1 MRRIRIHNQTF
12 LVGFKWE
19 QAGWRSHRE
28 ILQEAR
34 GRLEYDRY
42 VFAPPVWGSIDTQGQ
57 KGKLYALAPL
67 LVKPEESQVAIYA
80 LSDADSQQPIWW
92 VLAYKNGAISAR
104 SDRAFEKEQEAELF
118 AESLKDTL
126 GIETLERYDLNSAP
140 EAIWDAF
147 THADKALR
155 RSLQAR
161 VSRDVTPARVM
172 AIVVGVILLMA
183 SIFGVN
189 ALLDYQ
195 DKRSRMASR
204 MSYQQRQEQRVREIE
219 ANPEKHFP
227 AAWMSA
233 PSASEFITK
242 AIPELLNQPL
252 VANGWRMKSASCNGK
267 SISLVW
273 EATPFAEYNQLPF
286 HAVLDAKNTA
296 LARSSAPF
304 SGLEPGR
311 RTQKDLLS
319 VEKAT
324 LALYSLTQHFGM
336 DPKLTFRKR
345 QVRTVEKRKIECPW
359 VSAVVELKNVPAYI
373 INDHEAFAKAMTIPG
388 LILNQISYSNE
399 KWTLKGELYAR

>member
-80 LSDADSQQPIWW
+80 LSDADSQQSIWW

-126 GIETLERYDLNSAP
+126 GIETLEHYDLNSAP

-161 VSRDVTPARVM
+161 VSR
-172 AIVVGVILLMA
+172 
-183 SIFGVN
+183 
-189 ALLDYQ
+189 
-195 DKRSRMASR
+195 
-204 MSYQQRQEQRVREIE
+204 
-219 ANPEKHFP
+219 
-227 AAWMSA
+227 
-233 PSASEFITK
+233 
-242 AIPELLNQPL
+242 
-252 VANGWRMKSASCNGK
+252 
-267 SISLVW
+267 
-273 EATPFAEYNQLPF
+273 
-286 HAVLDAKNTA
+286 
-296 LARSSAPF
+296 
-304 SGLEPGR
+304 
-311 RTQKDLLS
+311 
-319 VEKAT
+319 
-324 LALYSLTQHFGM
+324 
-336 DPKLTFRKR
+336 
-345 QVRTVEKRKIECPW
+345 
-359 VSAVVELKNVPAYI
+359 
-373 INDHEAFAKAMTIPG
+373 
-388 LILNQISYSNE
+388 
-399 KWTLKGELYAR
+399 